1 MRQFF
6 IAGIPRPKGSFKTL
20 LNFAF
25 RAWLI
30 KKGINLKAW
39 KGAQTIGFWQNNDAL
54 KAWKYQVDYVL
65 KQIPKDPYD
74 GAVAIDLLFMMPRPK
89 SHYKKSGGLTKSA
102 ARYPQ
107 TKPDEDKLQ
116 RALRDLL
123 EGHLYSNDSRIV
135 DSNVS
140 KRYAESPDKAGV
152 YILVSK
158 KTDTDNKE
166 DRLNTLFNI

>member
-1 MRQFF
+1 MAA
-6 IAGIPRPKGSFKTL
+6 IT
-20 LNFAF
+20 
-25 RAWLI
+25 W
-30 KKGINLKAW
+30 KAW

-65 KQIPKDPYD
+65 NQIPKDPVD
-74 GAVAIDLLFMMPRPK
+74 GAVAIDLLFLLPRPK

-102 ARYPQ
+102 PKYPHF
-107 TKPDEDKLQ
+107 KPDEDRVH
-116 RALRDLL
+116 RAIRDML

-140 KRYAESPDKAGV
+140 KRYAESPEKAGAYV
-152 YILVSK
+152 LVSK